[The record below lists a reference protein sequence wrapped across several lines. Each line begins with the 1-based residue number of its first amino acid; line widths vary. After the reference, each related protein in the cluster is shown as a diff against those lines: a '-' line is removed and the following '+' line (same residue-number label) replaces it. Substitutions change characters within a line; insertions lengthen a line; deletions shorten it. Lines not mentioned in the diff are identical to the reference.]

1 MLPPEVSKEI
11 MKVLSS
17 TKGGVC
23 LHLKVVPG
31 ASRSKIA
38 GLLGD
43 RVKVLVAAPPED
55 GKANKAI
62 CQLLAKNFSLPKR
75 DVTVVRGT
83 TNPLKTVQLEG
94 LSVEKALAVLQSCIK

>member
-1 MLPPEVSKEI
+1 MLPPEFSKELL
-11 MKVLSS
+11 KVLSPIED
-17 TKGGVC
+17 GVY

-43 RVKVLVAAPPED
+43 RLKVRIAAPPEA

-62 CQLLAKNFSLPKR
+62 CQLLAKKFSLTKR

-83 TNPLKTVQLEG
+83 TNPLKTVQLTG
-94 LSVEKALAVLQSCIK
+94 LSVEKALAVLQSCI